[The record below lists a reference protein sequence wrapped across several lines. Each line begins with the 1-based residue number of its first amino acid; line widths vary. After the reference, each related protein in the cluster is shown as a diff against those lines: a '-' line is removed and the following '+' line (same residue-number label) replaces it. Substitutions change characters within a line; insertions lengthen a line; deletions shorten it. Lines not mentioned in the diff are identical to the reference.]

1 MGLVERL
8 IYGKDC
14 TVRRAIGRVSKT
26 LREISRPVNKQYS
39 IVSIKNEKKEM
50 NDAIETA
57 VTQNH
62 TRREATVTGDY

>member
-1 MGLVERL
+1 M
-8 IYGKDC
+8 
-14 TVRRAIGRVSKT
+14 
-26 LREISRPVNKQYS
+26 EISRPVNKQYS

-62 TRREATVTGDY
+62 TRREATVIGDC

>member
-8 IYGKDC
+8 IYGKDR
-14 TVRRAIGRVSKT
+14 TVRRAIVRVSKT

-62 TRREATVTGDY
+62 TRREATVIGDC